1 MYLFIHCYLTLDYK
15 TMKQTTYSYIL
26 ENVISAI
33 GWFPSIL
40 MSLGFIPFE
49 LSNVNMIII
58 LGFISE
64 LDVFRDMVWWF
75 IVFWIL
81 HVVYRRRQLFRFKSN
96 EMVLHPS
103 NFVAMGFSNTGH
115 STLKGAF
122 CALVSIITTATV
134 TL

>member
-64 LDVFRDMVWWF
+64 LDVFRDMV
-75 IVFWIL
+75 
-81 HVVYRRRQLFRFKSN
+81 
-96 EMVLHPS
+96 
-103 NFVAMGFSNTGH
+103 
-115 STLKGAF
+115 
-122 CALVSIITTATV
+122 
-134 TL
+134 